1 MPLINNNTKL
11 CDIVINE
18 PSSIT
23 VLNRFNIILG
33 LGDRTIQDICKEKG
47 MNTDFF
53 VTILNVYINE
63 NYFPEEIFK
72 AFSLNNIAEYIQ
84 KTNSYYKQFQL
95 PNIERHF
102 NSLVTRSDNDNNNL
116 ELLRK
121 FFFEV
126 KNELIKRIDM
136 DSLLLPKY
144 LNHNL
149 NKQELSE
156 QLQLLKP
163 ENDSIEEKINDLV
176 NMFVIHLKGNYD
188 INLCHAVLVA
198 IMSLQKD
205 IKQNNRIRFRI
216 LLPLLESYNN

>member
-84 KTNSYYKQFQL
+84 KNNSYYKQFQL

>member
-1 MPLINNNTKL
+1 MPLINKNTKL

-33 LGDRTIQDICKEKG
+33 LGDRTIQDICKEKE
-47 MNTDFF
+47 MDTDFF

-126 KNELIKRIDM
+126 KNELIKRIDK
-136 DSLLLPKY
+136 DSLILPKY

-149 NKQELSE
+149 NKQELYE
-156 QLQLLKP
+156 QLQSLKP
-163 ENDSIEEKINDLV
+163 DNDSIEEKINDLV
-176 NMFVIHLKGNYD
+176 NMFVIHLKGDYD